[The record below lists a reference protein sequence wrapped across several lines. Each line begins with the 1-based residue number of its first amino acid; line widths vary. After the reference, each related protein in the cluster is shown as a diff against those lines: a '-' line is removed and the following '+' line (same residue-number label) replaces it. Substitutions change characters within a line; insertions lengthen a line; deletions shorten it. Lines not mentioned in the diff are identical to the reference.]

1 MLDRE
6 VTRLLGLENSSDV
19 NADQTV
25 VFPFIASVA
34 YQPPSRS
41 ELAKKVDRGHRM
53 ADRQCGQLFAAGNEQ
68 LIGHH
73 HEPTGSQF
81 DQRCECSLDLAF
93 AACMED
99 MELQPEDARRCMG
112 AREKGSA
119 ILVLVGLTSRA
130 ILVALGT
137 T

>member
-6 VTRLLGLENSSDV
+6 VTRLLALENSSDV

-93 AACMED
+93 AA
-99 MELQPEDARRCMG
+99 
-112 AREKGSA
+112 
-119 ILVLVGLTSRA
+119 
-130 ILVALGT
+130 
-137 T
+137 